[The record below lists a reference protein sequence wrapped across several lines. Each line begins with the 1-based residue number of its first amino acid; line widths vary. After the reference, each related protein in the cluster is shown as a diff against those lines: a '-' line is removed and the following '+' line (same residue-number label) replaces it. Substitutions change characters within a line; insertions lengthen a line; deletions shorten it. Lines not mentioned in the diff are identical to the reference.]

1 MRKEKEARE
10 AREVEEINKSR
21 QQERAKVDND

>member
-1 MRKEKEARE
+1 MGKEKEARE